1 MLCLCR
7 SFRVSAGSP
16 ACLETASDSPV
27 RMDSFTAS
35 PAACISALSA
45 GTLSPASSRTKSPQ
59 TSSRAGMVCHLP
71 SRHAVA
77 VGAVRLRRDSSV
89 CSVRYSC
96 KKPRIALSRTMRIMV
111 TASVISPET
120 QKCLWLPAESIPSHL
135 GTARETCV
143 GDGVLLPPPVR
154 FRRPV
159 SAVPVRFWLSDR
171 SCYAFFL
178 MQCFPSFVQ
187 CCPSSFQMMFL
198 FVATICGKAK
208 KHDHIGKLFVKITR
222 KPLTIVPNS
231 CII

>member
-35 PAACISALSA
+35 PAACISVLSA

-77 VGAVRLRRDSSV
+77 VGAVRLRSDSSV

-111 TASVISPET
+111 TASVISPRN
-120 QKCLWLPAESIPSHL
+120 AEM
-135 GTARETCV
+135 
-143 GDGVLLPPPVR
+143 PVAASRINTITSRNCPRNMRRGRR
-154 FRRPV
+154 F
-159 SAVPVRFWLSDR
+159 AV
-171 SCYAFFL
+171 AA
-178 MQCFPSFVQ
+178 
-187 CCPSSFQMMFL
+187 SSFS
-198 FVATICGKAK
+198 
-208 KHDHIGKLFVKITR
+208 
-222 KPLTIVPNS
+222 PS
-231 CII
+231 CFSRSRAVLVVRPFMLCLLSFARTTSYKGNTA

>member
-1 MLCLCR
+1 MQ
-7 SFRVSAGSP
+7 
-16 ACLETASDSPV
+16 
-27 RMDSFTAS
+27 
-35 PAACISALSA
+35 
-45 GTLSPASSRTKSPQ
+45 SPQ

-111 TASVISPET
+111 TASVISPRNAEMPVAASRINT
-120 QKCLWLPAESIPSHL
+120 ITSRNCPRNMRRGRRFAAAASSFSPSCFSRSRAALVVRPFMLCL
-135 GTARETCV
+135 
-143 GDGVLLPPPVR
+143 
-154 FRRPV
+154 
-159 SAVPVRFWLSDR
+159 LS
-171 SCYAFFL
+171 
-178 MQCFPSFVQ
+178 FPSFVQ
-187 CCPSSFQMMFL
+187 CCPSSFHMMFL

-222 KPLTIVPNS
+222 NPLTIVPNS